1 MGTINFHQTYQDGH
15 CAQLW
20 IEIGQ
25 YVPGQFLHVSIS
37 SSISSLSAH
46 SDVQKLS
53 KADNRDD
60 CMVGRVLFDSRSTR
74 KAASSLQI
82 EPYGSK

>member
-1 MGTINFHQTYQDGH
+1 MGAINFHQTYQAGH

-25 YVPGQFLHVSIS
+25 YPGQFLHV
-37 SSISSLSAH
+37 SISSLSAH

-60 CMVGRVLFDSRSTR
+60 CIVGRVLFDSRSTR

-82 EPYGSK
+82 ELYGSK